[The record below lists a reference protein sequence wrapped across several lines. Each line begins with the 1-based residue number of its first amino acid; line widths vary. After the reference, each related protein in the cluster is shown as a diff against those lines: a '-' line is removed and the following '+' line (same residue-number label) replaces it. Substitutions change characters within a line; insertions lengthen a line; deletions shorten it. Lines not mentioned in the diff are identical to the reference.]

1 MVAKHYK
8 KNILI
13 SGASG
18 FLGQNYTR
26 YLLSKSHR
34 VIAIDINIKK
44 LKIFKNDKNF
54 SCYKVDITSKSQ
66 LQKLYLKLKKKN
78 FFINV
83 LINNA
88 AIDSI
93 PNNKSSKEIEVS
105 QLKKEIN
112 VSIVG
117 AYLLINFFSR
127 DMILK
132 KSGKIINIGSDLS
145 IVAPN
150 QKLYHGLYKNFTKPV
165 SYSLIKHAMAGA
177 TKYYASL
184 FGDYGICVNMLSP
197 GPVFN
202 NHNKKFIN
210 RLKKIIPLNRM
221 AEPKDL
227 FAALDFLIDDKNNY
241 FTGQNLIIDGGRT
254 II

>member
-1 MVAKHYK
+1 M
-8 KNILI
+8 
-13 SGASG
+13 S
-18 FLGQNYTR
+18 R
-26 YLLSKSHR
+26 
-34 VIAIDINIKK
+34 
-44 LKIFKNDKNF
+44 KNF

-93 PNNKSSKEIEVS
+93 PNNKSTKEIEVS

-132 KSGKIINIGSDLS
+132 KSGKMKRQL
-145 IVAPN
+145 
-150 QKLYHGLYKNFTKPV
+150 
-165 SYSLIKHAMAGA
+165 
-177 TKYYASL
+177 
-184 FGDYGICVNMLSP
+184 
-197 GPVFN
+197 
-202 NHNKKFIN
+202 
-210 RLKKIIPLNRM
+210 
-221 AEPKDL
+221 
-227 FAALDFLIDDKNNY
+227 
-241 FTGQNLIIDGGRT
+241 
-254 II
+254 